1 MDNVG
6 GPADSSKPVESAKV
20 EQFAQL
26 LGSCQRQVFLYAM
39 GLLHNAADAEEVL
52 QETNLVLWR
61 KFDQYQPGTAFG
73 RWACGI
79 AHFEVLK
86 LREKKSGK
94 ERLFSDQFIDMLATP
109 TQRSVEMLDARSD
122 ALQRC
127 LGKLS
132 EADRQ
137 LIAERYQ
144 ASGSTRGVAE
154 SLGRSVQ
161 GTRKAL
167 HRIRLA
173 LMACIQRTI
182 AREEPT

>member
-6 GPADSSKPVESAKV
+6 GPTESSKPGESAKI

-26 LGSCQRQVFLYAM
+26 LGTCQRQVFLYAM
-39 GLLHNAADAEEVL
+39 RLLHSAADAEEVL

-61 KFDQYQPGTAFG
+61 KFDQYQPGSEFG

-79 AHFEVLK
+79 AHYEVLK
-86 LREKKSGK
+86 LREKKPRA

-109 TQRSVEMLDARSD
+109 TQRSTEMLDARRD
-122 ALQRC
+122 ALQHC

-132 EADRQ
+132 AADRQ
-137 LIAERYQ
+137 LVAARYQ
-144 ASGSTRGVAE
+144 PQGSTRSVAE

-173 LMACIQRTI
+173 LMVCIQRNT
-182 AREEPT
+182 AREEPA